1 MKYDTIIIGGGL
13 AGLTAGAT
21 LAKSGKKVLLLER
34 HYKPGGCATT
44 FKRGDFIVEV
54 GLHEFSGIMENGTV
68 PLILD
73 ILGISEDVDFQQI
86 PEFYGIYSDRSQFVV
101 PHGYD
106 ELTKALGD
114 KYPKDAK
121 AFQHLAK
128 LVAGIRKEGTKLPTS
143 PLKQTLIYP
152 LMPLLFPSLV
162 EASKH
167 TLGSWLDK
175 HITNE
180 NAKLDLLG
188 HISWWSDDPYQLSLF
203 YFGLVFS
210 GYMEN
215 GAHFIKGG
223 SQTLSDALAASMEK
237 HGGTIL
243 LGKQAEKIITQNG
256 RVTGV
261 TFRDSFNEY
270 TDPVTISCDN
280 VVANLAP
287 PLVPALLDEPHANSL
302 QQKIGSFTRSISF
315 FCIYLGFNTD
325 VTKFGVKYYSNVME
339 ASGLKSL
346 KDIYPNL
353 RGDWSK
359 RSFVLINYGKV
370 DAGLAP
376 PGKSEGVILVV
387 DYIEDWEDL
396 DEKTYQAKKEEIA
409 QLLLERLEKQF
420 PGIRDSIEYYETATS
435 KTIQKYTSNP
445 GGSVFGYAPT
455 KKQSGTNR
463 LRDNFLIPNLY
474 FASAWTFPGGG
485 FEPSII
491 SGFVTATKMVKD
503 KVWSEREAEA
513 YQDDRMVKLTGRKEN
528 GSSYIELSF
537 EKPKGFKHQQGQY
550 AILRLKNPKV
560 TKLDLPYRQLPVIS
574 PPEDNSISF
583 QIDFDGSSFAKSC
596 ELLTEVDEAL
606 VFGPMAHKNDI

>member
-21 LAKSGKKVLLLER
+21 LSKFGKKVLLLER
-34 HYKPGGCATT
+34 HHKPGGCATT

-68 PLILD
+68 PQILE
-73 ILGISEDVDFQQI
+73 ILGISEEVDFQQI

-106 ELTKALGD
+106 ELTKALSD
-114 KYPKDAK
+114 KYPEDAK
-121 AFQHLAK
+121 AFKRFAK
-128 LVAGIRKEGTKLPTS
+128 LIDGIRKEGVKLPTS
-143 PLKQTLIYP
+143 ALKRKLIYP

-180 NAKLDLLG
+180 NAKLDLVG
-188 HISWWSDDPYQLSLF
+188 HISFWNDDPHNLSLF

-215 GAHFIKGG
+215 GGHFIKGG
-223 SQTLSDALAASMEK
+223 SQTLSDALAASIEK
-237 HGGTIL
+237 QGGTIL
-243 LGKQAEKIITQNG
+243 LGKQAEKIITRNG
-256 RVTGV
+256 KVTGV
-261 TFRDSFNEY
+261 TFRDSFNQSL
-270 TDPVTISCDN
+270 DPVTISCDN

-287 PLVPALLDEPHANSL
+287 PLVPALLDEPHANAL
-302 QQKIGSFTRSISF
+302 KQKISSYTRSISF

-325 VTKFGVKYYSNVME
+325 VTKFGVKYYSNIIE
-339 ASGLKSL
+339 AEGLKTL
-346 KDIYPNL
+346 KDVYPNL
-353 RGDWSK
+353 KGDWSK
-359 RSFVLINYGKV
+359 RSFLLIDYGKV

-376 PGKSEGVILVV
+376 PGKSEGVILAV

-396 DEKTYQAKKEEIA
+396 NEEAYKAKKEEVA
-409 QLLLERLEKQF
+409 QMFLERLEKQF
-420 PGIRDSIEYYETATS
+420 PGIRDSIEYYEAATS

-455 KKQSGTNR
+455 KDQSGLNR

-485 FEPSII
+485 FEASII
-491 SGFVTATKMVKD
+491 GGFMVATKMNKD
-503 KVWSEREAEA
+503 KIWSERDAEE
-513 YQDDRMVKLTGRKEN
+513 YQDARIVKLTGRKEN
-528 GSSYIELSF
+528 GGSSIELSF
-537 EKPKGFKHQQGQY
+537 EKPKGFKHQKSQY
-550 AILRLKNPKV
+550 AILKLTNPKV
-560 TKLDLPYRQLPVIS
+560 TKLDLPYRWLPVAS
-574 PPEDNSISF
+574 STEEENISF
-583 QIDFDGSSFAKSC
+583 HIELDGSSFSKSC
-596 ELLTEVDEAL
+596 AQLNKGEKAL
-606 VFGPMAHKNDI
+606 VFGPMG

>member
-1 MKYDTIIIGGGL
+1 VAVPPL
-13 AGLTAGAT
+13 L
-21 LAKSGKKVLLLER
+21 SGVI
-34 HYKPGGCATT
+34 
-44 FKRGDFIVEV
+44 FIVEV

-73 ILGISEDVDFQQI
+73 ILGISEEVDFQQI

-106 ELTKALGD
+106 ELTKALSD
-114 KYPKDAK
+114 KYPEDAK
-121 AFQHLAK
+121 AFKRLAK
-128 LVAGIRKEGTKLPTS
+128 LVAGIREEGGKLPTS
-143 PLKQTLIYP
+143 ALKRKLIYP

-188 HISWWSDDPYQLSLF
+188 HISWWSDDPYKLSLF

-223 SQTLSDALAASMEK
+223 SQTLSDALAASIEK
-237 HGGTIL
+237 QGGTIL
-243 LGKQAEKIITQNG
+243 LGKQAEKVITKNG
-256 RVTGV
+256 KVTGV
-261 TFRDSFNEY
+261 TFRDSFNESL
-270 TDPVTISCDN
+270 DPVTISCDN
-280 VVANLAP
+280 VVANLAL

-302 QQKIGSFTRSISF
+302 QQKISSYTRSISF

-325 VTKFGVKYYSNVME
+325 LKKFGVKYYSNVIE
-339 ASGLKSL
+339 AEGLKSL
-346 KDIYPNL
+346 KDVYPNL
-353 RGDWSK
+353 RGEWSK

-376 PGKSEGVILVV
+376 PGKSEGVILAV

-396 DEKTYQAKKEEIA
+396 NEEAYQAKKEEVV
-409 QLLLERLEKQF
+409 QLFLERLEKQF
-420 PGIRDSIEYYETATS
+420 PGIRDSIEYYEAATS

-455 KKQSGTNR
+455 IAQSGLNR

-485 FEPSII
+485 FEASII
-491 SGFVTATKMVKD
+491 GGFMVATKMNKD
-503 KVWSEREAEA
+503 KIWSERDAED
-513 YQDDRMVKLTGRKEN
+513 YQDDRIVHFTGRTEN
-528 GSSYIELSF
+528 GGNSIEVSF
-537 EKPKGFKHQQGQY
+537 EKPHGFTHQKGQY
-550 AILRLKNPKV
+550 AILQLKNPKM
-560 TKLDLPYRQLPVIS
+560 TQLDLPYRWLPIES
-574 PPEDNSISF
+574 SSEEESICF
-583 QIDFDGSSFAKSC
+583 NVELDGSSFSKSC
-596 ELLTEVDEAL
+596 ELMNEEDKAL
-606 VFGPMAHKNDI
+606 VFGPVAENLVK

>member
-13 AGLTAGAT
+13 AGLIAGAT

-54 GLHEFSGIMENGTV
+54 GLHEFSGIMEHGTV
-68 PLILD
+68 PQILD
-73 ILGISEDVDFQQI
+73 ILGISGEVDFEQI

-106 ELTKALGD
+106 ALIKALGD
-114 KYPKDAK
+114 KYPEDAK
-121 AFQHLAK
+121 AFKRFAK
-128 LVAGIRKEGTKLPTS
+128 LIAGIRKESVKLPTS
-143 PLKQTLIYP
+143 PLKLKLIYP

-162 EASKH
+162 EAAKH

-188 HISWWSDDPYQLSLF
+188 HISWWSDDPYKLSLF

-223 SQTLSDALAASMEK
+223 SQTLSDALAASIEK
-237 HGGTIL
+237 QGGTIL
-243 LGKQAEKIITQNG
+243 LGKQAEKIITRNG
-256 RVTGV
+256 KVTGV
-261 TFRDSFNEY
+261 TFRDSFNQRL
-270 TDPVTISCDN
+270 DPVTISCDN

-287 PLVPALLDEPHANSL
+287 PLVPALLDESHANSL
-302 QQKIGSFTRSISF
+302 KQKISSYTRSISF

-325 VTKFGVKYYSNVME
+325 LKQFGVKYYSNVIE
-339 ASGLKSL
+339 AEGLKTL
-346 KDIYPNL
+346 KDINPNL

-359 RSFVLINYGKV
+359 RSFVLIDYGKV

-376 PGKSEGVILVV
+376 PGKSEGVILAV

-396 DEKTYQAKKEEIA
+396 NEEAYKAKKEEVAKIF
-409 QLLLERLEKQF
+409 LERLEKQF
-420 PGIRDSIEYYETATS
+420 PGIGESIEYYEAATS

-455 KKQSGTNR
+455 KEQSGLHR

-485 FEPSII
+485 FEASII
-491 SGFVTATKMVKD
+491 GGFMVATKMNKD
-503 KVWSEREAEA
+503 KIWSDRDAEE
-513 YQDDRMVKLTGRKEN
+513 YQDARIVKLTGRKEN
-528 GSSYIELSF
+528 GGSSIELSF
-537 EKPKGFKHQQGQY
+537 EKPKGFKHQKGQY
-550 AILRLKNPKV
+550 AILKLQNPKY
-560 TKLDLPYRQLPVIS
+560 TKLDLPYRRLPVVS
-574 PPEDNSISF
+574 PADEESISF
-583 QIDFDGSSFAKSC
+583 HIESDGSSFAKSC
-596 ELLTEVDEAL
+596 EQLMEADEAL
-606 VFGPMAHKNDI
+606 VFGPMG

>member
-44 FKRGDFIVEV
+44 FKRGNFIVEV

-73 ILGISEDVDFQQI
+73 ILGISEEVDFQQI

-106 ELTKALGD
+106 ELTKVLSD
-114 KYPKDAK
+114 KYPEDAK
-121 AFQHLAK
+121 AFKRLAK
-128 LVAGIRKEGTKLPTS
+128 LVAGIREEGGKLPTS
-143 PLKQTLIYP
+143 ALKRTLIYP

-188 HISWWSDDPYQLSLF
+188 HISWWSDDPYKLSLF

-223 SQTLSDALAASMEK
+223 SQTLSDALAASIEK
-237 HGGTIL
+237 QGGTIL
-243 LGKQAEKIITQNG
+243 LGKQAEKVITKNG
-256 RVTGV
+256 KVTGV
-261 TFRDSFNEY
+261 TFRDSFNESL
-270 TDPVTISCDN
+270 DPVTISCDN
-280 VVANLAP
+280 VVANLAL
-287 PLVPALLDEPHANSL
+287 PLVPALLDDPHANSL
-302 QQKIGSFTRSISF
+302 QQKISSYTRSISF

-325 VTKFGVKYYSNVME
+325 LKKFGVKYYSNVIE
-339 ASGLKSL
+339 AEGLKSL
-346 KDIYPNL
+346 KDVYPNL
-353 RGDWSK
+353 RGEWSK

-396 DEKTYQAKKEEIA
+396 NEEAYQAKKEEIV
-409 QLLLERLEKQF
+409 QLFLERLEKQF
-420 PGIRDSIEYYETATS
+420 PGIRDSIEYYEAATS

-455 KKQSGTNR
+455 IAQSGLNR

-485 FEPSII
+485 FEASII
-491 SGFVTATKMVKD
+491 GGFMVATKMNKD
-503 KVWSEREAEA
+503 KIWSKRDAEV
-513 YQDDRMVKLTGRKEN
+513 YQDARIVKLTGRKEN
-528 GSSYIELSF
+528 GGSSIELSF
-537 EKPKGFKHQQGQY
+537 EKPKGFKHQKGQN
-550 AILRLKNPKV
+550 AILKLKNPKF
-560 TKLDLPYRQLPVIS
+560 TQLDLPYRCLPVVS
-574 PPEDNSISF
+574 SVEEESISF
-583 QIDFDGSSFAKSC
+583 HIELDGSSFSKSC
-596 ELLTEVDEAL
+596 EQLKEEDEVI
-606 VFGPMAHKNDI
+606 VFGPMG

>member
-21 LAKSGKKVLLLER
+21 LSKSGKKVLLLER
-34 HYKPGGCATT
+34 HHKPGGCATT

-73 ILGISEDVDFQQI
+73 ILGISEEVDFQQI

-106 ELTKALGD
+106 NLIKALSD
-114 KYPKDAK
+114 KYPEDAK
-121 AFQHLAK
+121 AFRRFAK
-128 LVAGIRKEGTKLPTS
+128 LVDGIRKEGVRLPAS
-143 PLKQTLIYP
+143 PLKLKLIYP
-152 LMPLLFPSLV
+152 LMPLMFPSLV

-188 HISWWSDDPYQLSLF
+188 HISWWSDDPYKLSMF

-223 SQTLSDALAASMEK
+223 SQTLSDALAGSMEK

-243 LGKQAEKIITQNG
+243 LGKQAEKIITRNG
-256 RVTGV
+256 KVTGV
-261 TFRDSFNEY
+261 TLRDSFNKSL
-270 TDPVTISCDN
+270 DPVTISCDN
-280 VVANLAP
+280 IVANLAP
-287 PLVPALLDEPHANSL
+287 PLVPALLDEPHANAL
-302 QQKIGSFTRSISF
+302 KQKISSYTRSISF

-325 VTKFGVKYYSNVME
+325 VTKYGVKYYSNVIE
-339 ASGLKSL
+339 AEGLKSL
-346 KDIYPNL
+346 KDVYPNL
-353 RGDWSK
+353 KGDWSK
-359 RSFVLINYGKV
+359 RSFVLIDYGKV

-376 PGKSEGVILVV
+376 AGKSEGVVLAV
-387 DYIEDWEDL
+387 DYIEDWENL
-396 DEKTYQAKKEEIA
+396 NEEEYKAKKEEVA
-409 QLLLERLEKQF
+409 QMFLERIEKQF
-420 PGIRDSIEYYETATS
+420 PGIRDAIEYYEVGTS

-455 KKQSGTNR
+455 KEQSGLNR

-485 FEPSII
+485 FEASII
-491 SGFVTATKMVKD
+491 AGFMVASKMNTD
-503 KVWSEREAEA
+503 KIWSERDAEEYRDA
-513 YQDDRMVKLTGRKEN
+513 RIVKLTGRKEN
-528 GSSYIELSF
+528 AGSSIELSF
-537 EKPKGFKHQQGQY
+537 EKPKGFKHEKGQH
-550 AILRLKNPKV
+550 AILTLMNPKV
-560 TKLDLPYRQLPVIS
+560 TKLDLPYRRLS
-574 PPEDNSISF
+574 
-583 QIDFDGSSFAKSC
+583 
-596 ELLTEVDEAL
+596 
-606 VFGPMAHKNDI
+606 

>member
-73 ILGISEDVDFQQI
+73 ILGISEEVDFQQI

-106 ELTKALGD
+106 ELTKALSD
-114 KYPKDAK
+114 KYPEDAK
-121 AFQHLAK
+121 AFKRLAK
-128 LVAGIRKEGTKLPTS
+128 LVAGIREEGGKLPTS
-143 PLKQTLIYP
+143 ALKRTLIYP

-188 HISWWSDDPYQLSLF
+188 HISWWSDDPYKLSLF

-223 SQTLSDALAASMEK
+223 SQTLSDALAASIEK
-237 HGGTIL
+237 QGGTIL
-243 LGKQAEKIITQNG
+243 LGKQAEKVITKNG
-256 RVTGV
+256 KVTGV
-261 TFRDSFNEY
+261 TFRDSFNESL
-270 TDPVTISCDN
+270 DPVTISCDN
-280 VVANLAP
+280 VVANLAL

-302 QQKIGSFTRSISF
+302 QQKISSYTRSISF

-325 VTKFGVKYYSNVME
+325 LKKFGVKYYSNVIE
-339 ASGLKSL
+339 AEGLKSL
-346 KDIYPNL
+346 KDVYPNL
-353 RGDWSK
+353 RGEWSK

-376 PGKSEGVILVV
+376 PGKSEGVILAV

-396 DEKTYQAKKEEIA
+396 NEEAYQAKKEEVV
-409 QLLLERLEKQF
+409 QLFLERLEKQF
-420 PGIRDSIEYYETATS
+420 PAYETVLNTMKPLPPKRFKNTPQILAD
-435 KTIQKYTSNP
+435 Q
-445 GGSVFGYAPT
+445 
-455 KKQSGTNR
+455 
-463 LRDNFLIPNLY
+463 FLDML
-474 FASAWTFPGGG
+474 
-485 FEPSII
+485 
-491 SGFVTATKMVKD
+491 
-503 KVWSEREAEA
+503 
-513 YQDDRMVKLTGRKEN
+513 
-528 GSSYIELSF
+528 
-537 EKPKGFKHQQGQY
+537 QQ
-550 AILRLKNPKV
+550 
-560 TKLDLPYRQLPVIS
+560 
-574 PPEDNSISF
+574 
-583 QIDFDGSSFAKSC
+583 
-596 ELLTEVDEAL
+596 
-606 VFGPMAHKNDI
+606 

>member
-44 FKRGDFIVEV
+44 FKRGNFIVEV

-73 ILGISEDVDFQQI
+73 ILGISEEVDFQQI

-106 ELTKALGD
+106 ELTKVLSD
-114 KYPKDAK
+114 KYPEDAK
-121 AFQHLAK
+121 AFKRLAK
-128 LVAGIRKEGTKLPTS
+128 LVAGIREEGGKLPTS
-143 PLKQTLIYP
+143 ALKRTLIYP

-188 HISWWSDDPYQLSLF
+188 HISWWSDDPYKLSLF

-223 SQTLSDALAASMEK
+223 SQTLSDALAASIEK
-237 HGGTIL
+237 QGGTIL
-243 LGKQAEKIITQNG
+243 LGKQAEKVITKNG
-256 RVTGV
+256 KVTGV
-261 TFRDSFNEY
+261 TFRDSFNESL
-270 TDPVTISCDN
+270 DPVTISCDN
-280 VVANLAP
+280 VVANLAL
-287 PLVPALLDEPHANSL
+287 PLVPALLDDPHANSL
-302 QQKIGSFTRSISF
+302 QQKISSYTRSISF

-325 VTKFGVKYYSNVME
+325 LKKFGVKYYSNVIE
-339 ASGLKSL
+339 AEGLKSL
-346 KDIYPNL
+346 KDVYPNL
-353 RGDWSK
+353 RGEWSK

-376 PGKSEGVILVV
+376 PGKSEGVILAV

-396 DEKTYQAKKEEIA
+396 NEEAYQAKKEEVV
-409 QLLLERLEKQF
+409 QLFLERLEKQF
-420 PGIRDSIEYYETATS
+420 PGIRDSIEYYEAATS

-455 KKQSGTNR
+455 IAQSGLNR

-485 FEPSII
+485 FEASII
-491 SGFVTATKMVKD
+491 GGFMVATKMNKD
-503 KVWSEREAEA
+503 KIWSKRDAEV
-513 YQDDRMVKLTGRKEN
+513 YQDARIVKLTGRKEN
-528 GSSYIELSF
+528 GGSSIELSF
-537 EKPKGFKHQQGQY
+537 EKPKGFKHQKGQN
-550 AILRLKNPKV
+550 AILKLKNPKF
-560 TKLDLPYRQLPVIS
+560 TQLDLPYRCLPVVS
-574 PPEDNSISF
+574 SVEEESISF
-583 QIDFDGSSFAKSC
+583 HIELDGSSFARSC
-596 ELLTEVDEAL
+596 EQLTEEDEAI
-606 VFGPMAHKNDI
+606 VFGPMG